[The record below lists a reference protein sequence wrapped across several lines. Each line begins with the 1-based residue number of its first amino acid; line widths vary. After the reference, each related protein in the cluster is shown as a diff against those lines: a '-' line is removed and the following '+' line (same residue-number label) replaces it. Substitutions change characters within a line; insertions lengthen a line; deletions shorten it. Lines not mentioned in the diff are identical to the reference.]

1 MEARRYSLHQAATPR
16 RRPGSGGTDRWQP
29 TWPLAAGSEPRAP
42 HCPADRR
49 IQITRPAV
57 RHDPET
63 RLIYRTAVYG
73 PVCTVV
79 WEGRSREAPPYPDHC
94 GFAIDHRR
102 FGILDHPLEPVI
114 GRRDAPTRWRM
125 MTARNIAAKHSRGG
139 EPSISSAICYSAAA
153 PDPGYG
159 PATSAAQGCAPAGR
173 FVVTFQSDLGSPVL
187 FGKIFLFSYPPNHI
201 YNVSH
206 PVPHRGAFRD
216 RHGRRAWDAVDAAA
230 FCARWDRRAGSLNP

>member
-1 MEARRYSLHQAATPR
+1 MTTGASTRT
-16 RRPGSGGTDRWQP
+16 
-29 TWPLAAGSEPRAP
+29 
-42 HCPADRR
+42 
-49 IQITRPAV
+49 TRPKRSAIRATCGSCRRQGIFIEFRATHSPVIPAESGYPVRRSFAV
-57 RHDPET
+57 
-63 RLIYRTAVYG
+63 
-73 PVCTVV
+73 
-79 WEGRSREAPPYPDHC
+79 
-94 GFAIDHRR
+94 DHRR

>member
-1 MEARRYSLHQAATPR
+1 MRISISQLRRAQFRRYGSLISRAQVVLFSPNKFGCSATR
-16 RRPGSGGTDRWQP
+16 RQHRSGDG
-29 TWPLAAGSEPRAP
+29 G
-42 HCPADRR
+42 
-49 IQITRPAV
+49 
-57 RHDPET
+57 
-63 RLIYRTAVYG
+63 VYG
-73 PVCTVV
+73 ALERRGSQERSVPLHIWLSNPRSGYPV
-79 WEGRSREAPPYPDHC
+79 HC